1 MSELLDMYV
10 KALPTLQQLFE
21 EEVFMCVMEPDA
33 TVVGYVVP
41 AGKTPTVSIGQ
52 KFQDPTGGFSEVIR
66 TGTRKYNFLP
76 KDVLGEAIAGY
87 LVPIKEGLDV
97 VGVIGCTY
105 SADDKIKFKEIVS
118 GFNDSMSQVKDSI
131 AEIVSNFDVLF
142 NGVNEVTDMTG
153 KVETEVNTSEKIVE
167 VIGSNASKSNILALN
182 ASIEA
187 ARSGEHGRG
196 FAVVAEEMGKL
207 AKDSSVSTA
216 EIKKQLKEV
225 HESLDVMIS
234 SVKATDAVAKSY
246 NEQISKI
253 QSVVDNMI
261 SMASEM
267 ESLMNAHV
275 N

>member
-21 EEVFMCVMEPDA
+21 EEVFMSVMEPDG

-66 TGTRKYNFLP
+66 TGVRKYNFLS

-131 AEIVSNFDVLF
+131 SEIVNNFDVLF

>member
-1 MSELLDMYV
+1 MNQLLEMYV
-10 KALPTLQQLFE
+10 NALPTLQQLHE
-21 EEVFMCVMEPDA
+21 EEVFMSVMEPDG
-33 TVVGYVVP
+33 TIVGFVVP
-41 AGKTPTVSIGQ
+41 VGKTPQVSIGQ
-52 KFQDPTGGFSEVIR
+52 RFQDPTGSFAEVVR

-76 KDVLGEAIAGY
+76 KDVLGESIAGY
-87 LVPIKEGLDV
+87 LVPIKDGVEV
-97 VGVIGCTY
+97 VGVVACTY
-105 SADDKIKFKEIVS
+105 SAEDKIKFKEIVS
-118 GFNDSMSQVKDSI
+118 GFNDSMADVKSGI
-131 AEIVSNFDVLF
+131 ADIVSSFEALF
-142 NGVNEVTDMTG
+142 KGVNEVTDMTS

-225 HESLDVMIS
+225 HESLDVMIGA
-234 SVKATDAVAKSY
+234 VKSTDSVAKSY
-246 NEQISKI
+246 NDQIQKI
-253 QSVVDNMI
+253 QSVVDTMI
-261 SMASEM
+261 NMASEM
-267 ESLMNAHV
+267 EELMNMHT